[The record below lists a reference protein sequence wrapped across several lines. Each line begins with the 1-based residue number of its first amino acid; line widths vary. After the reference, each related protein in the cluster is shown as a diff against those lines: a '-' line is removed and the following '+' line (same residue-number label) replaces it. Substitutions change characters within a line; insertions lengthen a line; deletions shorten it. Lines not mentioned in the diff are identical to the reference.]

1 MHERRR
7 DHDGSAVGG
16 GGRDQAAHAVG
27 KATLTQAL
35 TPVGP
40 VPAGPPD
47 PAALTAKVQA
57 AALAGHAQR
66 ALDLMATVARPEQL
80 EIAAALGPEAR
91 HSFARHV
98 PTSIG
103 DSHAT
108 RVTSQVVFEQ
118 TPDAER
124 PALELLFEARFRLQ
138 IGSHPIAQH
147 GRTFDPLGL
156 RQLWSVYADL
166 PADQVAHNWA
176 VAKLDRYHDTDDK
189 DPRHAHGAFGDERDG
204 SGEMDLSYRDSII
217 RDGGTTD
224 HDRPGDPLYGVNRFD
239 EVARH
244 EVGHAVDR
252 ELGLPSFNILG
263 KTDEAGQ
270 WQDYFTPDDYR
281 QAAEQMVGGSAGAIH
296 RLPPAER
303 ADVIDAMVASMAH
316 SDTSHFRHVIDK
328 LEGHHHGLQS
338 DPVYRVMT
346 QGLASQNPWLDTH
359 AIAGRHYHQAY
370 AGADQRGGGAQ
381 WVSYSEKAYASHRLS
396 EYQFRAVQ
404 EWFAEAYTA
413 FYTPVDP
420 GEPKGKL
427 LQDKLPQT
435 HSWFVHHVDNRRAV
449 AKESKEAQKTDH
461 PPKKP

>member
-1 MHERRR
+1 MHERRP
-7 DHDGSAVGG
+7 DHGGSAVGG
-16 GGRDQAAHAVG
+16 GARDPAAHAVG
-27 KATLTQAL
+27 KTTRTQGL
-35 TPVGP
+35 PPVGP

-47 PAALTAKVQA
+47 PAALTAKVQT

-66 ALDLMATVARPEQL
+66 ALDLMATVARPEQV
-80 EIAAALGPEAR
+80 EIAAAIGPEAR
-91 HSFARHV
+91 HSFARHM

-108 RVTSQVVFEQ
+108 RVTSQVLFEQ
-118 TPDAER
+118 TTNTER
-124 PALELLFEARFRLQ
+124 STLELLFEARFRLQ
-138 IGSHPIAQH
+138 IGTHPIAKH

-176 VAKLDRYHDTDDK
+176 VAKLDRYHDTTDK
-189 DPRHAHGAFGDERDG
+189 DPDHAHGVFGYPKG
-204 SGEMDLSYRDSII
+204 PGEMDLSYRDSII

-224 HDRPGDPLYGVNRFD
+224 HDRPGDPLHGVNRFD

-252 ELGLPSFNILG
+252 ELGFPSFNILSERE
-263 KTDEAGQ
+263 EAGR
-270 WQDYFTPDDYR
+270 WQNYTDSAGYH
-281 QAAEQMVGGSAGAIH
+281 QAAEQMVSGSAGAIH

-303 ADVIDAMVASMAH
+303 AQVIDAMVASMEH
-316 SDTSHFRHVIDK
+316 SDTVHFREAIDK
-328 LEGHHHGLQS
+328 LEGHHGLKD

-346 QGLASQNPWLDTH
+346 RGLASQNPWLDTH

-370 AGADQRGGGAQ
+370 KGTDPRGGGAQ
-381 WVSYSEKAYASHRLS
+381 WVSYSEKAYTSHRVS
-396 EYQFRAVQ
+396 EYQFRAIQ
-404 EWFAEAYTA
+404 EWFAESYSA

-427 LQDKLPQT
+427 LQEKLPET
-435 HSWFVHHVDNRRAV
+435 HSWFVQHVDNRHAV
-449 AKESKEAQKTDH
+449 AKESKEAQTDDH
-461 PPKKP
+461 APKKP

>member
-1 MHERRR
+1 MHERRP
-7 DHDGSAVGG
+7 DHGGSAVGG

-27 KATLTQAL
+27 KTTLTQAL

-40 VPAGPPD
+40 APAGPQD

-80 EIAAALGPEAR
+80 DIAAAIGPEAR
-91 HSFARHV
+91 HSFARHM

-103 DSHAT
+103 DSHDT
-108 RVTSQVVFEQ
+108 RVTSQVLFEQ
-118 TPDAER
+118 TTEAER
-124 PALELLFEARFRLQ
+124 PTLELLFEARFRLQ
-138 IGSHPIAQH
+138 IGTHPIAKH
-147 GRTFDPLGL
+147 GRTFDPPGL
-156 RQLWSVYADL
+156 RRLWSVFADL

-176 VAKLDRYHDTDDK
+176 VAKLDRYHDTADK
-189 DPRHAHGAFGDERDG
+189 DPEHAHGVFGYDQNG
-204 SGEMDLSYRDSII
+204 PGEIDISYRDSII

-224 HDRPGDPLYGVNRFD
+224 HDQPGDPLHGVNRFD

-252 ELGLPSFNILG
+252 ELGLPSFNILS
-263 KTDEAGQ
+263 KTEEAGQ
-270 WQDYFTPDDYR
+270 WQGYFNPADYHR
-281 QAAEQMVGGSAGAIH
+281 AAEQMVSSSAGAIH

-303 ADVIDAMVASMAH
+303 ARVIDAMVASMEH
-316 SDTSHFRHVIDK
+316 GDTIHFRTAIDK
-328 LEGHHHGLQS
+328 LEGHHGLKD

-346 QGLASQNPWLDTH
+346 KGLASQNPWLDTH

-370 AGADQRGGGAQ
+370 KGTDHGGGGAQ
-381 WVSYSEKAYASHRLS
+381 WVSYSEKAYANHRVS
-396 EYQFRAVQ
+396 EYQFRAIQ
-404 EWFAEAYTA
+404 EWFAEAYAA

-420 GEPKGKL
+420 GEPKGQL
-427 LQDKLPQT
+427 LKGKLPET

-449 AKESKEAQKTDH
+449 ARESKQARKDDH